1 MWLRF
6 ALLVLALVVLA
17 TPAGAQ
23 FRRGILSESTEIMLY
38 PLEVPAML
46 MPAGKV
52 MVDVRNSSTAPA
64 RIVERLNESFR
75 RQLAE
80 NDARL
85 EVAASGADINV
96 VVTVLE
102 WRESRRNSTKYV
114 SELRQVGTKQ
124 VKDKDGKI
132 KNEPVY
138 EYGRNRPSVVINANA
153 GLRVEVRPG
162 RGTALADETVTQAV
176 QEEHLLDAGPP
187 SREAIEDQLLDQVV
201 RKAAARISPGR
212 STQRV
217 LLARSNEV
225 DKLNSMALNR
235 RWHEWLTALE
245 AVKPHSDRKRDAY
258 RLHNLAVAHE
268 AVAYEATDTEDWIAR
283 LNLASRFVEQA
294 RAQNSDEK
302 YIQES
307 ATRIAQSAGRYQQLV
322 TLFRDAGVATR
333 GASAPAAAPV
343 APPATALAV
352 ASAPA
357 PAPAGPMTN
366 KDVIELRLGG
376 LDDDNLIA
384 AIKASDSVRFDLSAA
399 GLRELLAA
407 KVSNRVITAMRSRP
421 K

>member
-1 MWLRF
+1 MPMRF
-6 ALLVLALVVLA
+6 VIVLVALVLIANPLS
-17 TPAGAQ
+17 AQ
-23 FRRGILSESTEIMLY
+23 FRRGILGESTEIMLY
-38 PLEVPAML
+38 PLEVPAL
-46 MPAGKV
+46 LIPAGKV
-52 MVDVRNSSTAPA
+52 LVDVRNSSTAPA

-85 EVAASGADINV
+85 EVVDTGADINV

-124 VKDKDGKI
+124 VKDRDGKI

-138 EYGRNRPSVVINANA
+138 EYGRNRPSVVISANA
-153 GLRVEVRPG
+153 GLRVEVRRG
-162 RGTALADETVTQAV
+162 RGPTLADETARHMV

-187 SREAIEDQLLDQVV
+187 SREMIEDQLLDQAV

-212 STQRV
+212 ATQRV

-225 DKLNSMALNR
+225 DKLNAMALNR
-235 RWHEWLTALE
+235 RWHDWLTALE
-245 AVKPHSDRKRDAY
+245 AVKPHNDRKRDAY

-268 AVAYEATDTEDWIAR
+268 AVAYEATDVEDWISR
-283 LNLASRFVEQA
+283 LNLASRFIKQA
-294 RAQNSDEK
+294 QAQNTDEK

-307 ATRIAQSAGRYQQLV
+307 ATRIAESSGRYQQLV
-322 TLFRDAGVATR
+322 TLFRDAGVGTSA
-333 GASAPAAAPV
+333 APARATAAAQ
-343 APPATALAV
+343 APPAK
-352 ASAPA
+352 PA
-357 PAPAGPMTN
+357 PAEPSATAAGPLTN
-366 KDVIELRLGG
+366 KDIIDLKIGG
-376 LDDDNLIA
+376 LDDENLIA
-384 AIKASDSVRFDLSAA
+384 AIKDADTVRFDLSPT

-407 KVSNRVITAMRSRP
+407 KVSNRVITAMRSRT

>member
-1 MWLRF
+1 MPMRF
-6 ALLVLALVVLA
+6 APAALVLVLAV
-17 TPAGAQ
+17 TPLDAQ
-23 FRRGILSESTEIMLY
+23 FRRGILGESTEVMLY
-38 PLEVPAML
+38 PLEVPAL
-46 MPAGKV
+46 LIPAGKV
-52 MVDVRNSSTAPA
+52 LVDVRNSSTAPA

-85 EVAASGADINV
+85 EVVDSGGDVNV

-102 WRESRRNSTKYV
+102 WRESRRNSSKYV

-124 VKDKDGKI
+124 VKDRDGKI

-138 EYGRNRPSVVINANA
+138 EYGRNRPSVVISANA
-153 GLRVEVRPG
+153 GLRVEVRRG
-162 RGTALADETVTQAV
+162 RGPTLADETARHTV

-187 SREAIEDQLLDQVV
+187 SREMIEDQLLDHAV

-212 STQRV
+212 ATHRV

-225 DKLNSMALNR
+225 DKLNPLALNR
-235 RWHEWLTALE
+235 RWHDWLAALE
-245 AVKPHSDRKRDAY
+245 AVKPHSDRKRDSY

-268 AVAYEATDTEDWIAR
+268 AVAYEATDAEDWVSR
-283 LNLASRFVEQA
+283 LNLASRFVKQA
-294 RAQNSDEK
+294 QAQNPDEK

-307 ATRIAQSAGRYQQLV
+307 ATRIAESAERYQQLV
-322 TLFRDAGVATR
+322 TLFRDASAATTAAPAR
-333 GASAPAAAPV
+333 PTPSAAQPSPGRPAAAE
-343 APPATALAV
+343 AA
-352 ASAPA
+352 APA
-357 PAPAGPMTN
+357 AGPMTN
-366 KDVIELRLGG
+366 KDVIDLRIGG

-384 AIKASDSVRFDLSAA
+384 AIKAAETVKFDLTPS

-407 KVSNRVITAMRSRP
+407 KVSNRVITTMRSRT